1 MNTTYLWIET
11 AKILFPRVYCRKRS
25 RQSRCDIS
33 APTKERR
40 TKASNIKG
48 HSTKGR
54 KIKGAGQS
62 AQSKSAT
69 TLTFKIK
76 C

>member
-11 AKILFPRVYCRKRS
+11 AKILFPRVHCRKRS

-48 HSTKGR
+48 R

-69 TLTFKIK
+69 TLTFKIE